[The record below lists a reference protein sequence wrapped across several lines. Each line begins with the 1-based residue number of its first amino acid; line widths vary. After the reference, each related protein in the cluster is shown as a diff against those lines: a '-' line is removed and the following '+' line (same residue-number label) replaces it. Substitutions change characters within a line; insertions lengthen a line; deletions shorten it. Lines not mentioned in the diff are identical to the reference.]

1 MARYLGPKCKLSRRE
16 GTDLFLKSG
25 VKSLESKCKLEV
37 PPGGIKGERKSRLS
51 DYGVQLR
58 EKQKLRR
65 MYGVLERQFRN
76 YYIKASGRPG
86 ATGSTLLQ
94 MLEARLDNVVYRMG
108 FAATRSEA
116 RQLVSHKA
124 INVNGE
130 AVSIAS
136 YQCKAGDVI
145 AVREKAQKQLRIQ
158 SALQIKSQVGFPEWV
173 EVDEKKFYGH
183 VQAASGPRRHSAG
196 DQREPRGRIVFEVAV
211 DSPGRSVS
219 PEWFLVASTVG
230 R

>member
-37 PPGGIKGERKSRLS
+37 PPGGVKGERKTRLS

-86 ATGSTLLQ
+86 ATGATLLQ

-108 FAATRSEA
+108 FAATRAEA

-124 INVNGE
+124 VNVNGE
-130 AVSIAS
+130 VVSIAS

-145 AVREKAQKQLRIQ
+145 SIREKAQKQLRIQ
-158 SALQIKSQVGFPEWV
+158 SALQIKAQVGFPEWV
-173 EVDEKKFYGH
+173 EVDEKKFTGTFK
-183 VQAASGPRRHSAG
+183 QLP
-196 DQREPRGRIVFEVAV
+196 DREDIL
-211 DSPGRSVS
+211 
-219 PEWFLVASTVG
+219 PEINENLVVELYSK
-230 R
+230 

>member
-25 VKSLESKCKLEV
+25 VRSLESKCKLEV
-37 PPGGIKGERKSRLS
+37 PPGGIKGERKQRLS
-51 DYGVQLR
+51 DYGLQLR

-94 MLEARLDNVVYRMG
+94 LLEGRLDNVVYRMG
-108 FAATRSEA
+108 FAATRSEG

-124 INVNGE
+124 ISVNGE
-130 AVSIAS
+130 VVSIAS
-136 YQCKAGDVI
+136 YQCKAGDVV
-145 AVREKAQKQLRIQ
+145 AVRDKAQKQLRIQ
-158 SALQIKSQVGFPEWV
+158 TALQIKSQVGFPDWV
-173 EVDEKKFYGH
+173 EVDEKKF
-183 VQAASGPRRHSAG
+183 SGTFKQLP
-196 DQREPRGRIVFEVAV
+196 DREEIL
-211 DSPGRSVS
+211 
-219 PEWFLVASTVG
+219 PEINENLVVELYSK
-230 R
+230 

>member
-25 VKSLESKCKLEV
+25 VKPLESKCKLEV
-37 PPGGIKGERKSRLS
+37 PPGGLKGERRGRLS

-94 MLEARLDNVVYRMG
+94 LLEGRLDNVVYRMG

-124 INVNGE
+124 ITVNGE
-130 AVSIAS
+130 NVTIPS
-136 YQCKAGDVI
+136 YQVEAGDVV
-145 AVREKAQKQLRIQ
+145 AVRERAQKQLRIQ
-158 SALQIKSQVGFPEWV
+158 TALQIKAQVGFPAWV
-173 EVDEKKFYGH
+173 EVDEKKFVGTFK
-183 VQAASGPRRHSAG
+183 QLT
-196 DQREPRGRIVFEVAV
+196 DREEILTEIN
-211 DSPGRSVS
+211 
-219 PEWFLVASTVG
+219 ENLVVELYSK
-230 R
+230 

>member
-25 VKSLESKCKLEV
+25 VKPLESKCKLEV

-94 MLEARLDNVVYRMG
+94 MLEGRLDNVVYRMG
-108 FAATRSEA
+108 FAATRAEA

-124 INVNGE
+124 ISVNGE
-130 AVSIAS
+130 VVSIAS
-136 YQCKAGDVI
+136 YQCSAGDVV

-158 SALQIKSQVGFPEWV
+158 TALQIKAQVGFPEWV
-173 EVDEKKFYGH
+173 EVDEKKF
-183 VQAASGPRRHSAG
+183 SGTFKQLP
-196 DQREPRGRIVFEVAV
+196 DREDIL
-211 DSPGRSVS
+211 
-219 PEWFLVASTVG
+219 PEINENLVVELYSK
-230 R
+230 

>member
-124 INVNGE
+124 IVVNE
-130 AVSIAS
+130 QVVTIAS
-136 YQCKAGDVI
+136 YQVKAGDVVQI
-145 AVREKAQKQLRIQ
+145 REKAK
-158 SALQIKSQVGFPEWV
+158 
-173 EVDEKKFYGH
+173 
-183 VQAASGPRRHSAG
+183 
-196 DQREPRGRIVFEVAV
+196 
-211 DSPGRSVS
+211 
-219 PEWFLVASTVG
+219 
-230 R
+230 